1 VWQSFSEENRLPR
14 KATGRLAI
22 CPTLLLCVTV
32 ALGQTKDTG
41 SDESASESQLI
52 TGVPAAPPAMLN
64 RVNQMDFTTSD
75 GFAPGYLPLLINPYG
90 VSARRSE
97 VKKERFDWV
106 TAYKQTFLLLGLQ
119 NSFRMMEPKTRR
131 DLGGRFFADWFDA
144 ASNLHGWSDGD
155 SFFTQYVGHPIQGA
169 WAGYIQI
176 QNDPAGRNLEFS
188 NTRPYWNSRLKA
200 TAFAAAYEILWH
212 LGPISEASIGHVGK
226 KDGTLGMSEFV
237 TSPVGGLGI
246 IVMEDWLDSRFVRRW
261 EEQTTSLQARRIYR
275 MLLNPQR
282 SLMNC
287 LRIKK
292 PWYRDSRS
300 ISFGIN

>member
-1 VWQSFSEENRLPR
+1 LRR
-14 KATGRLAI
+14 KEIGRLTL
-22 CPTLLLCVTV
+22 CPILLLCLTV
-32 ALGQTKDTG
+32 AAWGQTQDTG
-41 SDESASESQLI
+41 SDESASDSQLMAS
-52 TGVPAAPPAMLN
+52 VPAASPAMLN
-64 RVNQMDFTTSD
+64 RVSEIDFSTSD
-75 GFAPGYLPLLINPYG
+75 GLGSGYLPLLINPNG
-90 VSARRSE
+90 VLPGRSE
-97 VKKERFDWV
+97 IKKERFDWA
-106 TAYKQTFLLLGLQ
+106 TAYKQTFLLLGVQ

-155 SFFTQYVGHPIQGA
+155 SFFTQYIGHPIQGA

-176 QNDPAGRNLEFS
+176 QNDPAGRALEFS
-188 NTRPYWNSRLKA
+188 NTRQYWNSRLRA
-200 TAFAAAYEILWH
+200 TAFAAAYEVQWH

-246 IVMEDWLDSRFVRRW
+246 IVTEDWLDARFVRRW
-261 EEQTTSLQARRIYR
+261 EERTTSLQARRIYR

-282 SLMNC
+282 TLMNC

-300 ISFGIN
+300 ISFGID